1 MWIAD
6 LVTTLTLSY
15 LSLGTPKDLEENPG
29 PDASQVDVTLGLGSA
44 DMFAGKK

>member
-15 LSLGTPKDLEENPG
+15 VSLEIPKGLEENPG
-29 PDASQVDVTLGLGSA
+29 SGASQVDVTLGLGSA